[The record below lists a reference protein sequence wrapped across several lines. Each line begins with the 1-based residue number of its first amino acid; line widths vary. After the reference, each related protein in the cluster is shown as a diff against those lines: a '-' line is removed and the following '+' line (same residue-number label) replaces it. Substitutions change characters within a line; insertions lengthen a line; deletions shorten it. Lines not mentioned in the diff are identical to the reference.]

1 MDKIKKII
9 FFIVVMAIFSI
20 PGFLFSQ
27 NTEFYDEI
35 NKPIFA
41 PKGIV
46 FSVVW
51 TGLYA
56 IQSYY
61 ITHVYYNHRFSEKGK
76 KLLWLLII
84 NGILNI
90 LYTPIFFVFESIF
103 GGLITTL
110 FVFVSLILIILKS
123 KEIQVKEWYL
133 EIPYLLW
140 SIFALILSISLY
152 LMN

>member
-1 MDKIKKII
+1 M
-9 FFIVVMAIFSI
+9 
-20 PGFLFSQ
+20 
-27 NTEFYDEI
+27 
-35 NKPIFA
+35 
-41 PKGIV
+41 
-46 FSVVW
+46 
-51 TGLYA
+51 
-56 IQSYY
+56 
-61 ITHVYYNHRFSEKGK
+61 
-76 KLLWLLII
+76 WLLII